1 MMKGEKMYSYVKYE
15 KEVES
20 EYRRALDQ
28 IKRPEEVIDVF
39 GEYAFKLISMIYEG
53 VPSDM
58 KENIKLL
65 TDKEKVE
72 INGKLKEKLSEILEK
87 SDLTAILNRMAQDA
101 INRYKK
107 LKNDDERTDLFR
119 LGDNAKIH

>member
-1 MMKGEKMYSYVKYE
+1 MKGEKMYSYVKYE

-119 LGDNAKIH
+119 LGDNAKVH